1 MRSTIR
7 PALCFLLVTQS
18 LSLWHHGCAL
28 AEDGKGVP
36 LKDKGFATQ
45 TTPDGVLVM
54 DSGQKVLFFQRKPK
68 SLDGEFER
76 AGYVHPL
83 WDLDGNVL
91 TEDFPEDHKHHRGI
105 FWTWHQLSVG
115 GQRVGDPWLCKDFR
129 SDVRSVTPTTED
141 DGTARVDVLSHWKS
155 PLWKDD
161 AGFQKAIVEER
172 TVILVHPIQG
182 ETRAIDFSIS
192 LKAVE
197 KNVRIGGSEDV
208 KGYGGFCTRFRL
220 PDGLTFRLKSGEIEP
235 QQTSVEGSPWLDMT
249 AAFGADSRLSGVSLL
264 THPSTPGFPQ
274 RWILRQKRSMQ
285 NPVFPGRESVAV
297 PDDKPLRLFYRVVL
311 HRGEVLAQT
320 VDGLQSKFEKS
331 D

>member
-1 MRSTIR
+1 MVVLCSGLFQSRS
-7 PALCFLLVTQS
+7 S
-18 LSLWHHGCAL
+18 L
-28 AEDGKGVP
+28 AEDGKGIP
-36 LKDKGFATQ
+36 LQIKGFATR

-68 SLDGEFER
+68 SLDGKFER

-115 GQRVGDPWLCKDFR
+115 GKRVGDPWLCKDFL
-129 SDVRSVTPTTED
+129 SDVRSVTPTIRD
-141 DGTARVDVLSHWKS
+141 DGTAQIDVLSHWKS

-161 AGFQKAIVEER
+161 AGFQKTIVEER
-172 TVILVHPIQG
+172 TAIVVHPIQR

-192 LKAVE
+192 LKALE
-197 KNVRIGGSEDV
+197 KDVRIGGSEDV
-208 KGYGGFCTRFRL
+208 KGYGGFCMRLRL
-220 PDGLTFRLKSGEIEP
+220 PDGLKFRLKSGGVEP
-235 QQTSVEGSPWLDMT
+235 QRTSVDKSPWLDMT
-249 AAFGADSRLSGVSLL
+249 AAFSGDSKLSGVSLL

-297 PDDKPLRLFYRVVL
+297 PEDKPLRFSYRVVL
-311 HRGEVLAQT
+311 HSGEVMAQT
-320 VDGLQSKFEKS
+320 VDGWQSKFEKT